1 MLFRS
6 ATLSDAER
14 KGSGIERLPRDL
26 GEAIELF
33 ESSSFVREVLGE
45 HIADFY
51 AKEKR
56 KEWDEC
62 CSTVTDWERAKYYA
76 GV

>member
-1 MLFRS
+1 M
-6 ATLSDAER
+6 
-14 KGSGIERLPRDL
+14 GIERLPRNL

-51 AKEKR
+51 AQEKR
-56 KEWDEC
+56 KEWDEY

>member
-1 MLFRS
+1 V
-6 ATLSDAER
+6 TLSEAER
-14 KGSGIERLPRDL
+14 EANGIERLPRNL

-33 ESSSFVREVLGE
+33 ESSSFVRDVLGE

-51 AKEKR
+51 AQEKR
-56 KEWDEC
+56 KEWDEY